1 MAYKKQAGRATLR
14 DGAALQYTLH
24 GEGGPRHPRIVLVH
38 SLGMAGFVWDSVVE
52 RLVDRAV
59 ILTYD
64 CRGHGASSKAAGPTA
79 FRLETFAKD
88 LEDLLRHLGWD
99 SAHLAGASLGGSVA
113 LQFAL
118 LNPQRVQTLGLID
131 TTAWYGAEAPQKW
144 AWRAKEAEE
153 KGLAALIDFQKTR
166 WFSDQFREQHP
177 AAVEQCCAAFLANDL
192 ASFAATCRM
201 LGAFDL
207 RSGLPNLRLPVAI
220 IVGEQD
226 YATPP
231 EMARE
236 LEKHIPGA
244 TLEVIPKARH
254 LTFIERPDVIAEFLS
269 RLIERVLTAA

>member
-1 MAYKKQAGRATLR
+1 MAHQKKSGRATLR
-14 DGAALQYTLH
+14 DGASLQYTLH
-24 GEGGPRHPRIVLVH
+24 GEGGPRQPRIALVH
-38 SLGMAGFVWDSVVE
+38 SLGMGEFVWDSVVE
-52 RLVDRAV
+52 RLVERAL

-64 CRGHGASSKAAGPTA
+64 CRGHGASSKAAGPSA
-79 FRLETFAKD
+79 FRMETFAND
-88 LEDLLRHLGWD
+88 LEDLLSHVGWD
-99 SAHLAGASLGGSVA
+99 SAHVAGASLGGSVA
-113 LQFAL
+113 LQFAI
-118 LNPQRVQTLGLID
+118 LNPGRAQTLGLID

-144 AWRAKEAEE
+144 EWRAKEAEE

-166 WFSDQFREQHP
+166 WFSDHFREQNP
-177 AAVEQCCAAFLANDL
+177 AAVEKCCAAFVANDL

-207 RSGLPNLRLPVAI
+207 RQGLAGLRMPTAV
-220 IVGEQD
+220 IVGEED
-226 YATPP
+226 FATPL

-236 LEKHIPGA
+236 LEKNITGA